1 MTSHIFWPFL
11 TYLPTYVPF
20 SPIQKKLPIL
30 WRPFLPDLPTL
41 YFFWCSNSNY
51 SNFCVHQ
58 VFCFLVFS
66 KYPSLVCRLSNL
78 QCSKR
83 TKISSIEKV
92 KYIGSIYLAA
102 IPTFIEWTHT
112 AKHITHCFF
121 TIMNTPQKSH
131 LLISLSRLARDL

>member
-66 KYPSLVCRLSNL
+66 KYPSLVCRLYNL
-78 QCSKR
+78 QGSKR
-83 TKISSIEKV
+83 LKIQRLNLFSRHTH
-92 KYIGSIYLAA
+92 IYRVNAHCKTHYTLFFYNYEY
-102 IPTFIEWTHT
+102 PPKKSPSNFTFQ
-112 AKHITHCFF
+112 AC
-121 TIMNTPQKSH
+121 
-131 LLISLSRLARDL
+131 